1 LDQLENCLIE
11 IIGDMVGFE
20 RYFFHV
26 GFPDT

>member
-1 LDQLENCLIE
+1 LDQLENCLNE
-11 IIGDMVGFE
+11 IINDIGGFE